1 MSYPNFYVSRLA
13 SKFVKVCLSGAG
25 GDELY
30 AGYPWRYYRVFD
42 ALGRDRFLRQYY
54 EFWQRLVPDQEK
66 PALFTEDVWRQV
78 KDRDT
83 FRTFSRVF
91 TFNEKLNYDSPEE
104 HVANSLYFEIKTFL
118 AGLFIVGD
126 KLSMANGLEERVP
139 FLDNDLVDFAQRIP
153 IRHKLA
159 NLDRINRLDE
169 NETRK
174 IKRYQEFDEGKNVLR
189 GAMTPLLPED
199 ILSRRKQGFSAP
211 DESWYRGEAL
221 AYVKNVL
228 LNKRALYRDFLDQ
241 KYVSRVVK
249 AHMSGEKNYR
259 LLLWSFLCFEWWC
272 KIFLE
277 EKTGY
282 EHLNDT

>member
-1 MSYPNFYVSRLA
+1 MVA
-13 SKFVKVCLSGAG
+13 DK
-25 GDELY
+25 
-30 AGYPWRYYRVFD
+30 
-42 ALGRDRFLRQYY
+42 
-54 EFWQRLVPDQEK
+54 EK

-91 TFNEKLNYDSPEE
+91 TFNENLNYDSPEE

-139 FLDNDLVDFAQRIP
+139 FLDNDLVDFTQRIP

-159 NLDRINRLDE
+159 NLEKINRLDE
-169 NETRK
+169 NETKK

-189 GAMTPLLPED
+189 GAMSSLLPKE

-221 AYVKNVL
+221 DYVKNVL
-228 LNKRALYRDFLDQ
+228 LNKRALYRDFIDQ
-241 KYVSRVVK
+241 KFVTRIVK
-249 AHMSGEKNYR
+249 DHISGTKNYR

-272 KIFLE
+272 KIFLD
-277 EKTGY
+277 EKLDY
-282 EHLNDT
+282 EHFSER